1 MAEMAAFNEPA
12 GDLSDR
18 DEGAAVLIV
27 DDSEAN
33 RALLR
38 LLLEQGGYDVAE
50 AVDGDA
56 ALHAVEARRPRLVLM
71 DIVMPKMDG
80 IEATRRLRHRYD
92 AMTLPIVVMSSNH
105 GSDVLAAV
113 RAAGGNEFLPKPI
126 SRTKLQAIVKR
137 YLA

>member
-1 MAEMAAFNEPA
+1 MAALNKPA
-12 GDLSDR
+12 GGRSVR

-38 LLLEQGGYDVAE
+38 LLLEQGGYEVAE
-50 AVDGDA
+50 AGDGSA
-56 ALHAVEARRPRLVLM
+56 ALHAVEACRPRLVLM

-80 IEATRRLRHRYD
+80 IEATRQLRHRYD

-126 SRTKLQAIVKR
+126 SRTKLQTIVKR

>member
-1 MAEMAAFNEPA
+1 MAAFNEPA
-12 GDLSDR
+12 GNLPDR

-27 DDSEAN
+27 DDSKAN
-33 RALLR
+33 RTLLR
-38 LLLEQGGYDVAE
+38 LLLEQAGYDVVE
-50 AVDGDA
+50 VVDGAA
-56 ALHAVEARRPRLVLM
+56 ALDGVEAWRPRLVLM

-80 IEATRRLRHRYD
+80 IEATKRLRHRYD

-126 SRTKLQAIVKR
+126 SRTKLQAIIAR